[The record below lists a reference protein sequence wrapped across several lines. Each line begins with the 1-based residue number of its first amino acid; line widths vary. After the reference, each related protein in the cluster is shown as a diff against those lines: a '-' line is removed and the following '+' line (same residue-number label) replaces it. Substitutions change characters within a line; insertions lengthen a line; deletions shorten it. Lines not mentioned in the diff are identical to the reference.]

1 MREDSEVAREGARRT
16 GRAPLMGESRPA
28 LVALLLPVL
37 VWADGTAPN
46 AHVLGIADS
55 VVNYC
60 GPIDA
65 TAAERLRR
73 TVKQLEQ
80 GASEQQ
86 LAEVRKS
93 DEYRKTYDSVSA
105 FTGKIDPH
113 DARKFC
119 SQALAARR

>member
-1 MREDSEVAREGARRT
+1 MKTTNARGGARST
-16 GRAPLMGESRPA
+16 GRAAVMGASRPA
-28 LVALLLPVL
+28 LVALLLPAL
-37 VWADGTAPN
+37 SWADGTAPD
-46 AHVLGIADS
+46 AQVLGIADS

-60 GPIDA
+60 GRIDA

-73 TVKQLEQ
+73 MVKQLEQ

-86 LAEVRKS
+86 LGEVRKS
-93 DEYRKTYDSVSA
+93 DEYRKAYDSVSG

-119 SQALAARR
+119 SQALADRK